1 MSKGVKTVIGSAA
14 AVAIPFAAPYIATAI
29 AGSSALFGTG
39 LGTFLGGAGGSALIG
54 AGLGG
59 AAGYA
64 TTGTAKGALMGAGL
78 GGLGGFVGG
87 GGMSGLFGGGTAAGA
102 AAPAAGA
109 APAST
114 AGLATPASLAAGTTV
129 TPAGGVTSALGAAAG
144 GGFNIPLDKVA
155 QLAFTMFGRP
165 PSGLSESE
173 KAQLAQLE
181 RIRGMSETEYN
192 RALESYMQM
201 KTNSIPNPERAFAEA
216 EQRIQR
222 TIGAQTRE
230 AAARGVSTEQRAA
243 LGRAGAIEAARLGT
257 LASVKEQERAQGA
270 QVAAAQMQ
278 PKAQTYGLA
287 TPEAAAAALERRNVQ
302 DERNWY
308 GQMAQAA
315 GGLFGASKPSTG
327 AARPAAQ
334 PAGLG
339 LSGYT
344 PVASAGTDQYDYFG
358 TTSFT

>member
-1 MSKGVKTVIGSAA
+1 MSKGAKMAIGIAA
-14 AVAIPFAAPYIATAI
+14 AVVIPFAAPYIATAV
-29 AGSSALFGTG
+29 AGSYALGAAATTALSTG
-39 LGTFLGGAGGSALIG
+39 VGAALGAG
-54 AGLGG
+54 
-59 AAGYA
+59 AGYL
-64 TTGTAKGALMGAGL
+64 TGGKQGALMGAGL
-78 GGLGGFVGG
+78 GGLGGFVGSG
-87 GGMSGLFGGGTAAGA
+87 GLSGLFGGGTAAGA

-114 AGLATPASLAAGTTV
+114 AGLATPASWAAGTTV
-129 TPAGGVTSALGAAAG
+129 TPAGGVTSALGAAAPAAAG
-144 GGFNIPLDKVA
+144 GGFSLSNIPVDKVA
-155 QLAFTMFGRP
+155 QLALTMFGRP
-165 PSGLSESE
+165 PSELSEQD
-173 KAQLAQLE
+173 KAQLRKLDQ
-181 RIRGMSETEYN
+181 IRGMSEAEYN

-201 KTNSIPNPERAFAEA
+201 RTNSIPNPERAFAEA

-230 AAARGVSTEQRAA
+230 AAARGVGTEQRAA

>member
-1 MSKGVKTVIGSAA
+1 MSKGVKTVIGIAA
-14 AVAIPFAAPYIATAI
+14 AVAIPFAAPAI
-29 AGSSALFGTG
+29 AGLIG
-39 LGTFLGGAGGSALIG
+39 LSGAVGSALVG

-87 GGMSGLFGGGTAAGA
+87 GGVSGLFGGGT

-114 AGLATPASLAAGTTV
+114 AGLATPASWAAGTTV
-129 TPAGGVTSALGAAAG
+129 TPAGGITSALGAAAPAAAG
-144 GGFNIPLDKVA
+144 GGFSLSNIPIDKVA
-155 QLAFTMFGRP
+155 QLALTMFNK
-165 PSGLSESE
+165 PSTDLSAQE
-173 KAQLAQLE
+173 KAQLQKLDQ
-181 RIRGMSETEYN
+181 IRGMSEAEYN

-201 KTNSIPNPERAFAEA
+201 RGQGVPNPERAFAEA

-222 TIGAQTRE
+222 TVGAQTRE
-230 AAARGVSTEQRAA
+230 AAARGVGTEQRAA

-315 GGLFGASKPSTG
+315 GGLFGARAPSTG